1 MIRSLTPQLATGNA
15 LAIAGSIE
23 VLFDNRRGF
32 KTSDQVQGPRF
43 IKRGDEVLKAL
54 LMIGCDSGMKFV
66 VLTIF
71 PEMFDPFWDHGI
83 IRRAID
89 QKKIFASTLNI
100 REFAEDKHQVTDDR
114 PYGGGSGMV
123 MKPEPLARAIR
134 AAHRQFPSAK
144 TILLTPQGRVFNQA
158 TTNELAAFE
167 GLVLVC
173 GRYEGVDERISHDL
187 IDYEISIG
195 DYVLTGGE
203 LAAMVVI
210 DAVTRKIPGTLGG
223 EDAAEKDSFSN
234 GLLEHAH
241 YTRPQVFEGKAVP
254 EILLSGHHEEIE
266 SWRLESA
273 LLRTLSKRPD
283 LLKNKLLS
291 KQELA
296 VLKKWS
302 RQIQSIIN
310 FHHEG
315 HEEQKE
321 KK

>member
-1 MIRSLTPQLATGNA
+1 
-15 LAIAGSIE
+15 
-23 VLFDNRRGF
+23 
-32 KTSDQVQGPRF
+32 
-43 IKRGDEVLKAL
+43 
-54 LMIGCDSGMKFV
+54 MKFV

-83 IRRAID
+83 IRRAIE
-89 QKKIFASTLNI
+89 QEKIFASTLNI

-123 MKPEPLARAIR
+123 MKPEPLAGAIR
-134 AAHRQFPSAK
+134 AAQRQFPSAK

-158 TTNELAAFE
+158 TANELAAFE

-187 IDYEISIG
+187 IDDEISIG

-210 DAVTRKIPGTLGG
+210 DAVARQIPGTLGG

-254 EILLSGHHEEIE
+254 QILLSGHHEEIE
-266 SWRLESA
+266 NWRRESA

-283 LLKNKLLS
+283 LLKKKSLS
-291 KQELA
+291 KQELDI
-296 VLKKWS
+296 LKKWS
-302 RQIQSIIN
+302 SNIENIIN

-315 HEEQKE
+315 HKDNN
-321 KK
+321 

>member
-1 MIRSLTPQLATGNA
+1 
-15 LAIAGSIE
+15 
-23 VLFDNRRGF
+23 
-32 KTSDQVQGPRF
+32 
-43 IKRGDEVLKAL
+43 
-54 LMIGCDSGMKFV
+54 
-66 VLTIF
+66 
-71 PEMFDPFWDHGI
+71 MFDPFWDHGI

-89 QKKIFASTLNI
+89 QKKIFASSLNI
-100 REFAEDKHQVTDDR
+100 RDYAADKHHVTDDK

-123 MKPEPLARAIR
+123 MKPEPLAGAIR
-134 AAHRQFPSAK
+134 AANRNVPSAK

-158 TTNELAAFE
+158 VANELAASE

-187 IDYEISIG
+187 IDTEISIG

-210 DAVTRKIPGTLGG
+210 EAVTRQIPGTLGG

-266 SWRLESA
+266 NWRLESA
-273 LLRTLSKRPD
+273 LMRTLLKRPD
-283 LLKNKLLS
+283 LLKNKSLN
-291 KQELA
+291 KQELDI
-296 VLKKWS
+296 LKKWS
-302 RQIQSIIN
+302 RNIQNIIN
-310 FHHEG
+310 FHHKG
-315 HEEQKE
+315 HKE
-321 KK
+321 HKDNNNN

>member
-1 MIRSLTPQLATGNA
+1 
-15 LAIAGSIE
+15 
-23 VLFDNRRGF
+23 
-32 KTSDQVQGPRF
+32 
-43 IKRGDEVLKAL
+43 
-54 LMIGCDSGMKFV
+54 MKFV

-83 IRRAID
+83 IRRAIE
-89 QKKIFASTLNI
+89 QEKIFASTLNI

-123 MKPEPLARAIR
+123 MKPEPLAGAIR
-134 AAHRQFPSAK
+134 AAQRQFPSAK

-158 TTNELAAFE
+158 TANELAAFE

-210 DAVTRKIPGTLGG
+210 DAVARQIPGTLGG

-254 EILLSGHHEEIE
+254 QILLSGHHEEIE
-266 SWRLESA
+266 NWRRESA

-283 LLKNKLLS
+283 LLKKKSLS
-291 KQELA
+291 KQELDI
-296 VLKKWS
+296 LKKWS
-302 RQIQSIIN
+302 SNIENIIN

-315 HEEQKE
+315 HKDNN
-321 KK
+321 

>member
-1 MIRSLTPQLATGNA
+1 MN
-15 LAIAGSIE
+15 
-23 VLFDNRRGF
+23 
-32 KTSDQVQGPRF
+32 
-43 IKRGDEVLKAL
+43 
-54 LMIGCDSGMKFV
+54 FV

-71 PEMFDPFWDHGI
+71 PEMFDAFWDHGI

-89 QKKIFASTLNI
+89 QKKISASTLNI
-100 REFAEDKHQVTDDR
+100 RDFAEDKHQVTDDR

-123 MKPEPLARAIR
+123 MKPEPLAGAIR
-134 AAHRQFPSAK
+134 AANRKCPSAK
-144 TILLTPQGRVFNQA
+144 TILLSPQGRVFDQA
-158 TTNELAAFE
+158 VAYELAAFE

-187 IDYEISIG
+187 IDDEISIG

-210 DAVTRKIPGTLGG
+210 DAVTRQIPGTLGG

-266 SWRLESA
+266 NWRLESA
-273 LLRTLSKRPD
+273 MLRTLSKRPD
-283 LLKNKLLS
+283 LLKDKTLS
-291 KQELA
+291 KQQLD
-296 VLKKWS
+296 VLRKWS
-302 RQIQSIIN
+302 RNIQDILN
-310 FHHEG
+310 FH
-315 HEEQKE
+315 QKE
-321 KK
+321 NKDIKGN

>member
-1 MIRSLTPQLATGNA
+1 M
-15 LAIAGSIE
+15 E
-23 VLFDNRRGF
+23 
-32 KTSDQVQGPRF
+32 F
-43 IKRGDEVLKAL
+43 I
-54 LMIGCDSGMKFV
+54 

-89 QKKIFASTLNI
+89 QNKIFASTLNI
-100 REFAEDKHQVTDDR
+100 RDFAEDKHQVTDDR

-123 MKPEPLARAIR
+123 MKPEPLSGAIR
-134 AAHRQFPSAK
+134 AAKRKCPSAK
-144 TILLTPQGRVFNQA
+144 TILLSPQGRVFDQKVA
-158 TTNELAAFE
+158 NELAAFE

-210 DAVTRKIPGTLGG
+210 EAVTRQIPGTLGG
-223 EDAAEKDSFSN
+223 EEAAEKDSFAN

-254 EILLSGHHEEIE
+254 DILLSGHHEEIE
-266 SWRLESA
+266 NWRLESTMM
-273 LLRTLSKRPD
+273 RTLLKRPD
-283 LLKNKLLS
+283 LLKNKSLR
-291 KQELA
+291 KQELDI
-296 VLKKWS
+296 LRKWS
-302 RQIQSIIN
+302 GNIEKIIS
-310 FHHEG
+310 HHEG
-315 HEEQKE
+315 HKDRN
-321 KK
+321 KDK